1 MLYIVRSCRAE
12 FVQQLILKF
21 CHDRGRVL
29 SKVSVQPCLWLREI
43 LIASLNSEVNSIVIT
58 YFNRS
63 LKSIFYGDSSQDSIC
78 RAEHAVRWISPRLG
92 VSQDNVW
99 NKERLDRTRIWEDH
113 LILLCYQRLTR
124 KRNCPLLDFP
134 W

>member
-1 MLYIVRSCRAE
+1 MLHLGVNICFTREFDFFFISKMFKGALQCWELQGWICRAIDFE
-12 FVQQLILKF
+12 IFAE
-21 CHDRGRVL
+21 
-29 SKVSVQPCLWLREI
+29 WLREN

-92 VSQDNVW
+92 VSVDNVW
-99 NKERLDRTRIWEDH
+99 NKERRDLTRIWEDH
-113 LILLCYQRLTR
+113 SILLCVRRFTR
-124 KRNCPLLDFP
+124 
-134 W
+134 